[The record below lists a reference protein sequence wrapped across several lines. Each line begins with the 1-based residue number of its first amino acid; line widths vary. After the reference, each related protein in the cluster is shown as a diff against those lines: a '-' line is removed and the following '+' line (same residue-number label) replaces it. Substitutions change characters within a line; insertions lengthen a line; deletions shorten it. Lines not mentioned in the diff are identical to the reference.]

1 MSDWFKVL
9 ISNWIG
15 GKVVILK
22 IFIVFFFDANKEIK
36 VFGYEVEDQYIEFVR
51 EEEYEDYYFFYRFKM
66 IFYLEKVSIV
76 MFGNLYI

>member
-1 MSDWFKVL
+1 M
-9 ISNWIG
+9 
-15 GKVVILK
+15 
-22 IFIVFFFDANKEIK
+22 
-36 VFGYEVEDQYIEFVR
+36 EFVW